1 MRSLTVYLY
10 SGIFMS
16 IQFIG
21 VSEVR
26 SRLEL
31 PLFVSKVS
39 AGFPSPAQDY
49 VEQTLDL
56 NELCIKRPAATFF
69 VRVDGDSMIDAGIF
83 SNDILIVDRS
93 VKPAHG
99 DVVVAQVN
107 GEFTVKELCLRP
119 TLMLVPRNKSFE
131 PISFADD
138 SELQIFGVVTNV
150 LRQMNRSSK
159 G

>member
-1 MRSLTVYLY
+1 
-10 SGIFMS
+10 MS

-93 VKPAHG
+93 IKPAHG

-119 TLMLVPRNKSFE
+119 TLMLVPRNTSFE

>member
-10 SGIFMS
+10 SGTFMS